1 LRPRIAEAFGIMI
14 VRLVWPLL
22 VLLITAAGFSP
33 NAAANPDSAPAWI
46 DPGRRRTVVRYAVA
60 FDRKGL
66 STTVLDFEILALG
79 QKGADA
85 FSQKVLSDNS
95 YFGEL
100 TVSDLATVKAGAQ
113 VIAVDARAVRDQ
125 PASADISSPY
135 FDETRKRIIAYSGVQ
150 AGDKVRRRAVY
161 NDKRPRFAA
170 QFEGFWIQSSDQ
182 PPEVVELTIDG
193 PGVEAGADG
202 RKGRR
207 AQRRTIRLPEARAR
221 AAALGRDAAR
231 SLERAD
237 RQHLADEMI
246 ARDDPGGTG
255 DYIFSDPR

>member
-1 LRPRIAEAFGIMI
+1 LSRSAGYPGTRLMLDCAAYRGGFRHH
-14 VRLVWPLL
+14 VARLVWPLL

-60 FDRKGL
+60 FDGKGL
-66 STTVLDFEILALG
+66 SPTVLDFEILALD
-79 QKGADA
+79 QK
-85 FSQKVLSDNS
+85 KVPSDNS
-95 YFGEL
+95 YFGEP

-113 VIAVDARAVRDQ
+113 VIAVDALAVRDQ

-135 FDETRKRIIAYSGVQ
+135 YDETRNRIIAYSGVQ

-193 PGVEAGADG
+193 PGVEAVADG
-202 RKGRR
+202 REGASSTAKNDPASGG
-207 AQRRTIRLPEARAR
+207 ARQG
-221 AAALGRDAAR
+221 AALGRDAGAA
-231 SLERAD
+231 SNA
-237 RQHLADEMI
+237 
-246 ARDDPGGTG
+246 PTG
-255 DYIFSDPR
+255 SI